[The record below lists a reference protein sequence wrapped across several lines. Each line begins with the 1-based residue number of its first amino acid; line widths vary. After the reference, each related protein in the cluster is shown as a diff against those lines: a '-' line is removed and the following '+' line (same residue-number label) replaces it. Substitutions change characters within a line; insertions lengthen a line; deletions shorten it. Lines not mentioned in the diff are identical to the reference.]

1 MTILATDKQ
10 KDALKHLL
18 ENVLGLPEDTG
29 IWKALA
35 NFAGGV
41 DQLDIY
47 MVVRMDYNDI
57 RDLTYKTSVKAAS
70 SPVPK
75 GISAWLINF
84 QKMHWEYEKA
94 GKIMVGKLLTL
105 TTEEF
110 EKYEH
115 DLRRKQVMDPSF
127 HTASPPPTS
136 GRPPSDPIQDFNK
149 GVQ

>member
-1 MTILATDKQ
+1 MTILATNKQ

-41 DQLDIY
+41 NQLDIY

-57 RDLTYKTSVKAAS
+57 RDLTYKTSPKAAPRS
-70 SPVPK
+70 VPK
-75 GISAWLINF
+75 GITVRLINF
-84 QKMHWEYEKA
+84 QKMYGEYKKA
-94 GKIMVGKLLTL
+94 GKVMVDELLTL
-105 TTEEF
+105 TMEEF
-110 EKYEH
+110 EKYDH
-115 DLRRKQVMDPSF
+115 DLCQKQVVDPNF
-127 HTASPPPTS
+127 LTASPPPTT
-136 GRPPSDPIQDFNK
+136 GRAPRDPIQDFNK